1 MRAWRVHDFGEPSDV
16 FRLEEVE
23 EPSSTG
29 LARLG
34 MSLGGW
40 VQLAEAPSP
49 VTPEW
54 AIVDM
59 RAAALALPDVTM
71 ARGTYPVPV
80 PRPYISGQEGVGVV
94 REASDTLAH
103 LVGSRV
109 VGVFIQPWG
118 SLADTA
124 VAVGPSIMPAPA
136 ALDDIEAAAFVI
148 PAHTAYHA
156 VIRRGQVQ
164 AGETVLVTGAA
175 GGLGSACIQLAAA
188 QGARVIA
195 VVGSSE
201 KGEHCRRLG
210 AADAIDHSAGDVL
223 DGIRS
228 AVGDQPL
235 DVIIDPVQGPAG
247 VRLRQLL
254 APGGRHVLCGHA
266 GGLEPIDPHFYVAN
280 VTLVGATLGGY
291 PPDVMAAMFESA
303 SADLTRML
311 AEGTFRPTPSQVV
324 DFDNVPS
331 VLTEMAERR
340 TIGRPVVK
348 LA

>member
-1 MRAWRVHDFGEPSDV
+1 
-16 FRLEEVE
+16 
-23 EPSSTG
+23 
-29 LARLG
+29 

-40 VQLAEAPSP
+40 VPLEEARYP

-124 VAVGPSIMPAPA
+124 VAVGPSIMPAPP
-136 ALDDIEAAAFVI
+136 ALDDIAAAAFVI

-175 GGLGSACIQLAAA
+175 GGLGSACVQLAAA
-188 QGARVIA
+188 QGGRVIA

-201 KGEHCRRLG
+201 KADYCRRLG

-247 VRLRQLL
+247 ARLRQLL

-291 PPDVMAAMFESA
+291 PPDVMAAMFERA
-303 SADLTRML
+303 SAHLARML
-311 AEGTFRPTPSQVV
+311 VDGTFRPTPSQVV
-324 DFDNVPS
+324 DFDEVPS